1 MTEHDDVIDTLRR
14 HRPED
19 LPYEVVSPHAPAA
32 QALLEE
38 ILSMQTIDPVA
49 TAAAVPDASD
59 VPDAPRRRRSRRAVT
74 IAGAAAAA
82 AAAVVAV
89 SVVVRPADPSAASTV
104 DAAIAQSL
112 ESLDVS
118 GRAEVTMHEVYLGEQ
133 GEQKW
138 VQDSVD
144 IWEYS
149 GDDSSVTGTFRING
163 IDAIPGDVDPINRR
177 IDGEF
182 YCYCLTSDGAFR
194 WFHDP
199 GLRGN
204 DDALRANPATLLDQL
219 RPAGDFQSVGTG
231 LVDGAETVRFRA
243 TRPAST
249 PAHVLRESW
258 GQMGEVTDLEVWVD
272 EDGLVR
278 RVDLTFADDEL
289 PRPPDTATVSSATIS
304 VRFFDMGEPI
314 SIEAPTDPIELSGD
328 GG

>member
-19 LPYEVVSPHAPAA
+19 LPDEVISPHAPAA

-38 ILSMQTIDPVA
+38 ILSVQTIDPVA

-59 VPDAPRRRRSRRAVT
+59 DPDAPRRRRSRRAVT

-82 AAAVVAV
+82 AVAVVAI

-118 GRAEVTMHEVYLGEQ
+118 GRAEVTMHEVYVGEQ
-133 GEQKW
+133 GEQRW

-149 GDDSSVTGTFRING
+149 GGDSSVTGTFRIDG

-182 YCYCLTSDGAFR
+182 YCYCPTSDGAFR

-199 GLRGN
+199 GLRGD

-219 RPAGDFQSVGTG
+219 RPAGDFQPVGTG

-243 TRPAST
+243 SRPADT

-289 PRPPDTATVSSATIS
+289 PRPPDTVNVSSATIS
-304 VRFFDMGEPI
+304 VRFFDVGEPI
-314 SIEAPTDPIELSGD
+314 TIEAPTDPIELSGD
-328 GG
+328 GA